1 VASRFARGA
10 LLAALPDI
18 GGSIVKR
25 TVKEQISEKLISH
38 ILTGSLQVGDLLPGE
53 RELAAA
59 FSVSRESVRS
69 AIQDLA
75 SRGLLE
81 VSQGARTR
89 VVSADV
95 VGRNSDLANP
105 FAINRYDLPS
115 VHGARLLAERAVVA
129 DAAQHIE
136 SAALARL
143 ETSLAAQKHCLDDPV
158 RFLICDREF
167 HSAIYRSSSN
177 PLLADFVVGLYTY
190 LMENRRTAMSQP
202 GAMLLSFKDHCEIL
216 AGLRA
221 RDAEAVVAA
230 FERHLERIYNTTR
243 AILDAAAPDGS
254 ASAAFKSERR

>member
-1 VASRFARGA
+1 

-25 TVKEQISEKLISH
+25 TVKEQISEKLASH
-38 ILTGSLQVGDLLPGE
+38 ILSGSLQVGDLLPGE

-75 SRGLLE
+75 SRGVLE

-95 VGRNSDLANP
+95 VRRSSQLASP
-105 FAINRYDLPS
+105 FAINRYDLAS

-129 DAAQHIE
+129 DAAQRID
-136 SAALARL
+136 SATLARL
-143 ETSLAAQKHCLDDPV
+143 ETSLAAQKHCLNDPV

-167 HSAIYRSSSN
+167 HSSIYRCSSN
-177 PLLADFVVGLYTY
+177 PLLSDFVIGLYTY
-190 LMENRRTAMSQP
+190 LMEHRRTAMSQP
-202 GAMLLSFKDHCEIL
+202 GAILLSFKDHSEIL
-216 AGLRA
+216 AGLRR
-221 RDAEAVVAA
+221 RDAPAVVAA
-230 FERHLERIYNTTR
+230 FEKHLDRIYNTTR
-243 AILDAAAPDGS
+243 AILEAVAPDVS
-254 ASAAFKSERR
+254 SVATARDEPE

>member
-1 VASRFARGA
+1 M
-10 LLAALPDI
+10 
-18 GGSIVKR
+18 
-25 TVKEQISEKLISH
+25 
-38 ILTGSLQVGDLLPGE
+38 
-53 RELAAA
+53 
-59 FSVSRESVRS
+59 RS

-95 VGRNSDLANP
+95 AGRSFELASP

-129 DAAQHIE
+129 DAAQHIDGVTV
-136 SAALARL
+136 ARL
-143 ETSLAAQKHCLDDPV
+143 ETSLAAQKHCLNDPV

-190 LMENRRTAMSQP
+190 LMEHRRTAVSQP
-202 GAMLLSFKDHCEIL
+202 GAILMSFKDHCEIVAAL
-216 AGLRA
+216 KA

-230 FERHLERIYNTTR
+230 FEDISTVSTIPRAPSSTQRGRIRPQPFRSNR
-243 AILDAAAPDGS
+243 SEGRLSLSAPCRTAQ
-254 ASAAFKSERR
+254 ASRSGGRIGGGRP